1 MRRVIYILSEY
12 KQLFALCVALF
23 FALNLYL
30 MGDGQKEHFARSV
43 TTSIFNTGRFTFSWA
58 IYLTDLW
65 RENKRLRQENLEYA
79 YKIQSNQLAMSE
91 NQHLR
96 EMLGFREKYPYP
108 TIPALVIG
116 QDVDRMVNALIID
129 RGSRDG
135 VKKYMA
141 VVTEQGLV
149 GRVFEV
155 NPTASSVQ
163 ILRDTNSRV
172 SAIIE
177 GDKPVWGIVRWE
189 GGSNL
194 RMYLLEQQSIFTPGQ
209 SVYTTGVGGT
219 YPEGL
224 LIGEI
229 IGKPENVGRVYDTV
243 EIKPAADFTR
253 AHEVFILKG
262 SELSEIWDDGEGSG
276 YFQRPDIQ

>member
-1 MRRVIYILSEY
+1 MRRVFYFVREY
-12 KQLFALCVALF
+12 KQLFMLGVTLF
-23 FALNLYL
+23 LSMNLYL
-30 MGDGQKEHFARSV
+30 MGNGQKEHIARSV

-65 RENKRLRQENLEYA
+65 KENKRLREENLEYA
-79 YKIQSNQLAMSE
+79 YKIQSNQLALTE
-91 NQHLR
+91 NEHLR
-96 EMLGFREKYPYP
+96 EMLGFREKYPYQ

-116 QDVDRMVNALIID
+116 QDVDLVVNALILD

-135 VKKYMA
+135 IKKYMA
-141 VVTEQGLV
+141 VVTEDGLI

-163 ILRDTNSRV
+163 ILRDTNSRI
-172 SAIIE
+172 SAMIE

-189 GGSNL
+189 GGETL
-194 RMYLLEQQSIFTPGQ
+194 RMYLLDQQSIFTPGQ
-209 SVYTTGVGGT
+209 KVYTTGVGGT

-243 EIKPAADFTR
+243 EIKPAADFSH

-276 YFQRPDIQ
+276 YFKRPDTQ